1 VQKQVRVVAI
11 HDTTGNI
18 SSLIAA
24 PADARRV
31 GVQLE
36 PWQYMHEVEVP
47 GLGLDADDAQ
57 IHARLNEVIE
67 SFRVEVNTEGADV
80 PEAQLARKSSTQA
93 Y

>member
-1 VQKQVRVVAI
+1 
-11 HDTTGNI
+11 
-18 SSLIAA
+18 
-24 PADARRV
+24 
-31 GVQLE
+31 
-36 PWQYMHEVEVP
+36 MHEVEVP